1 MSTLKKTMSSSLIK
15 FLALSLLA
23 TALGGCI
30 ADNAEESD
38 LPWSSNKSWEGLAP
52 IAPSMMDR
60 YQQ

>member
-1 MSTLKKTMSSSLIK
+1 M
-15 FLALSLLA
+15 LLA
-23 TALGGCI
+23 ITLGGCI

-60 YQQ
+60 YQE

>member
-1 MSTLKKTMSSSLIK
+1 MSSSLIK
-15 FLALSLLA
+15 FLALMLLA
-23 TALGGCI
+23 IILGGCI

-60 YQQ
+60 YQE